1 MVEKNRG
8 NVLFIIADL
17 LRADCLQL
25 AISGRAVLPNL
36 REFMEDAVTFRR
48 HYTVTV
54 PCGPARVSLL
64 TGLYAMNHRSV
75 RNGTPLRADISNLAL
90 EARKSGY
97 EPLLFGYTSTSADP
111 RILHHNDP
119 AVRSSKKPMPGFKEI
134 TAMQMEDDNFAW
146 KAHLKAKG
154 YDLPNR
160 SRFYAPQD
168 FDPATGP
175 RPDDPAFYRAED
187 SDTAFLTDE
196 CMKALA
202 VRTDQAWF
210 AHVAYIRPHD
220 PFIAPEPYN
229 RMYHAD
235 EIPPP
240 PRLATPDAEA
250 AVHPFLAADLAG
262 FDMINGFIE
271 ASNCHLDNED
281 PRDVATLRAVYF
293 GLASEVDHHVGRL
306 IRFLKDTGQYE
317 NTLIIFTS
325 DHGEM
330 LGERRQWGKVSV
342 YDAAT
347 RVPLIIRDP
356 RRPSCNGGQFDA
368 FTESVDVSPTIL
380 DWLVG
385 EVPAAMNGASLL
397 PWLEGNA
404 PPGWRDYAYAEM
416 EFGDPEC
423 HTRRQPETGPGRDLR
438 HPEWVGHTHCQR
450 ELGLSMREANF
461 AVIQEDRYRFAH
473 FNGGLPPLLFDT
485 QSADGE
491 FRNLADD
498 QDYAGEVLR
507 LTRKLLDHRMKH
519 ADHTLSDMKVTAG
532 GTVNYRPSGP
542 APQRA

>member
-1 MVEKNRG
+1 MVDKNRG
-8 NVLFIIADL
+8 NVLFIIADD

-25 AISGRAVLPNL
+25 AISGRAVMPNL

-54 PCGPARVSLL
+54 PCRPSRVSLL

-75 RNGTPLRADISNLAL
+75 RNGTPLRAGISNLAL

-146 KAHLKAKG
+146 EAHLKAKG

-168 FDPATGP
+168 FDPETGP

-196 CMKALA
+196 CLRQLA
-202 VRTDQAWF
+202 VRAEQKWF
-210 AHVAYIRPHD
+210 AHVTYIRPHP

-229 RMYHAD
+229 RMYRAD

-240 PRLATPDAEA
+240 ARMPTPEAEA
-250 AVHPFLAADLAG
+250 AVHPYIASVLGKDA
-262 FDMINGFIE
+262 INGFIE

-281 PRDVATLRAVYF
+281 PRDVATMRAVYF
-293 GLASEVDHHVGRL
+293 GLASELDHHVGRL
-306 IRFLKDTGQYE
+306 IRFLKDTGQYDD
-317 NTLIIFTS
+317 TLIIFTS

-330 LGERRQWGKVSV
+330 LGDRRQWGNRSF

-347 RVPLIIRDP
+347 HVPLIIRDP
-356 RRPSCNGGQFDA
+356 RRPSCNGSQFDA

-380 DWLVG
+380 DWLAG
-385 EVPAAMNGASLL
+385 EVPVAMNGASLL

-423 HTRRQPETGPGRDLR
+423 PSH
-438 HPEWVGHTHCQR
+438 WQR
-450 ELGLSMREANF
+450 ELGLGLRDANF

-498 QDYAGEVLR
+498 QDCAGEVLR
-507 LTRKLLDHRMKH
+507 LTRKLLDHRMRH
-519 ADHTLSDMKVTAG
+519 ADHTLSDTKVTAG
-532 GTVNYRPSGP
+532 GTVNFQP
-542 APQRA
+542 

>member
-1 MVEKNRG
+1 MVDKNRG
-8 NVLFIIADL
+8 NVLFIVADD

-25 AISGRAVLPNL
+25 AISGQAVLPNL

-54 PCGPARVSLL
+54 PCGPSRVSLL

-97 EPLLFGYTSTSADP
+97 EPLLFGFTDTSYDP
-111 RILHHNDP
+111 RFLHPNDP
-119 AVRSSKKPMPGFKEI
+119 AVKNSESPMPGFKEI
-134 TAMQMEDDNFAW
+134 VALQLGYDSFAW
-146 KAHLKAKG
+146 QAHLKAKG
-154 YDLPNR
+154 YDLPAEY
-160 SRFYAPQD
+160 SSFHSPQV
-168 FDPATGP
+168 FDPETGP

-187 SDTAFLTDE
+187 SDTAFLTDA
-196 CMKALA
+196 CLRQLA
-202 VRTDQAWF
+202 VRAEQKWF
-210 AHVAYIRPHD
+210 AHLTYIRPHD

-240 PRLATPDAEA
+240 ARMPTPDAEA
-250 AVHPFLAADLAG
+250 AVHPFLAADLVG

-271 ASNCHLDNED
+271 ASDCHLDNED
-281 PRDVATLRAVYF
+281 PRDVAALRAVYF
-293 GLASEVDHHVGRL
+293 GLANELDHHVGRL
-306 IRFLKDTGQYE
+306 IRFLKDTGQYDD
-317 NTLIIFTS
+317 TLIIFTS

-330 LGERRQWGKVSV
+330 LGERRQWGKMSV

-347 RVPLIIRDP
+347 HVPLIIRDP
-356 RRPSCNGGQFDA
+356 RRPSCNGSQFDA

-380 DWLVG
+380 DWLAG
-385 EVPAAMNGASLL
+385 EVPVAMNGASLL

-404 PPGWRDYAYAEM
+404 PPGWRDYAYTEM

-423 HTRRQPETGPGRDLR
+423 HTRCPR
-438 HPEWVGHTHCQR
+438 EWFGHTHCQR
-450 ELGLSMREANF
+450 ELGLGLREANF
-461 AVIQEDRYRFAH
+461 AIIQEDRYRFAH
-473 FNGGLPPLLFDT
+473 FNGGLPPLLFDM
-485 QSADGE
+485 QSSDGE

-498 QDYAGEVLR
+498 QDYASEVLR
-507 LTRKLLDHRMKH
+507 LTRKLLDHRMRH

-532 GTVNYRPSGP
+532 GTINFQP
-542 APQRA
+542 

>member
-1 MVEKNRG
+1 MGEKNRG
-8 NVLFIIADL
+8 NVLFIVADL
-17 LRADCLQL
+17 LRADCLETTVNGQT
-25 AISGRAVLPNL
+25 VLPNL

-48 HYTVTV
+48 HYTVTC
-54 PCGPARVSLL
+54 PCGPSRVSLL

-97 EPLLFGYTSTSADP
+97 EPLLFGYTDTSGDP
-111 RILHHNDP
+111 RHLHPNDP
-119 AVRSSKKPMPGFKEI
+119 AVRSFEKPMPGFKEI
-134 TAMQMEDDNFAW
+134 TVMQLEADYYAW
-146 KAHLKAKG
+146 RAHLKAKG
-154 YDLPNR
+154 YDLPEH
-160 SRFYAPQD
+160 SRFFNPQD
-168 FDPATGP
+168 FDPETGP

-196 CMKALA
+196 CMKELA

-229 RMYHAD
+229 RMCRAD

-240 PRLATPDAEA
+240 ARMPTQDAEA
-250 AVHPFLAADLAG
+250 AFHPFIAADLAG
-262 FDMINGFIE
+262 FDTINAYIE
-271 ASNCHLDNED
+271 ASDCRLDNED
-281 PRDVATLRAVYF
+281 PRDGATMRAVYF

-317 NTLIIFTS
+317 NTLIIITS

-330 LGERRQWGKVSV
+330 LGERRQWGKLSV
-342 YDAAT
+342 FDSAT

-356 RRPSCNGGQFDA
+356 KRPSHNGSQVDT

-380 DWLVG
+380 EWLSG
-385 EVPAAMNGASLL
+385 DAPAAMNGASLL
-397 PWLEGNA
+397 PWLEGN
-404 PPGWRDYAYAEM
+404 PPSGWRDYAYTEM

-423 HTRRQPETGPGRDLR
+423 HTRSPR
-438 HPEWVGHTHCQR
+438 EWVGHTHCQR
-450 ELGLSMREANF
+450 ELRLGMREANF

-507 LTRKLLDHRMKH
+507 LTRKLLDHRMRH

>member
-8 NVLFIIADL
+8 NVLFIVCDD

-25 AISGRAVLPNL
+25 AINGRAVMPNL

-48 HYTVTV
+48 HYTATC
-54 PCGPARVSLL
+54 PCGPSRTSLL
-64 TGLYAMNHRSV
+64 TGLYAMNHQSV

-90 EARKSGY
+90 ETRKSGY
-97 EPLLFGYTSTSADP
+97 EPLLFGFTDTSADP
-111 RILHHNDP
+111 RFLHPNDP
-119 AVRSSKKPMPGFKEI
+119 AMRCSESPMPGFKEVV
-134 TAMQMEDDNFAW
+134 TLQLGYDCYAW

-154 YDLPNR
+154 YDLPNHR
-160 SRFYAPQD
+160 RFYSPKD
-168 FDPATGP
+168 FDRETGP
-175 RPDDPAFYRAED
+175 RPDDTAFYRAED

-196 CMKALA
+196 CMKELA
-202 VRTDQAWF
+202 VRTGEGWL
-210 AHVAYIRPHD
+210 AHLTYIRPHD

-229 RMYHAD
+229 RMYRAD

-240 PRLATPDAEA
+240 ARLATPEAEA
-250 AVHPFLAADLAG
+250 AVHPFVVADLAE
-262 FDMINGFIE
+262 FDMINAYFE
-271 ASNCHLDNED
+271 TSNCHLDNED

-293 GLASEVDHHVGRL
+293 GLVSEVDHHFGRL
-306 IRFLKDTGQYE
+306 IRFLKDTGQYDD
-317 NTLIIFTS
+317 TLIIFTA

-330 LGERRQWGKVSV
+330 LGERRQWGKLSF

-347 RVPLIIRDP
+347 RVPLVIRDP
-356 RRPSCNGGQFDA
+356 KRPSCNGSQLDS

-380 DWLVG
+380 DWLAG
-385 EVPAAMNGASLL
+385 DVPIAMNGVSLL
-397 PWLEGNA
+397 PWLEGDA
-404 PPGWRDYAYAEM
+404 PSGWRDYAYAEM

-423 HTRRQPETGPGRDLR
+423 HTRFP
-438 HPEWVGHTHCQR
+438 PEWVGHTHCQR

-498 QDYAGEVLR
+498 QDYAGEILR
-507 LTRKLLDHRMKH
+507 LTRKLLDHRMRH

-532 GTVNYRPSGP
+532 GTVNYRPPGT

>member
-1 MVEKNRG
+1 MIDKNSG
-8 NVLFIIADL
+8 NVLFIVSDD

-25 AISGRAVLPNL
+25 AINGQAVLPNL

-48 HYTVTV
+48 HYTVTC
-54 PCGPARVSLL
+54 PCGPARASLL

-75 RNGTPLRADISNLAL
+75 RNCTPLSADISNLAL

-97 EPLLFGYTSTSADP
+97 EPLLFGYTDTSADP
-111 RILHHNDP
+111 RFLHPNDP
-119 AVRSSKKPMPGFKEI
+119 AVRSYENPMPGFKEVV
-134 TAMQMEDDNFAW
+134 ALQLENDSFAW

-154 YDLPNR
+154 YDLPNDY

-187 SDTAFLTDE
+187 SDTAFLTDA
-196 CMKALA
+196 CLGQLA
-202 VRTDQAWF
+202 VRTDQAWL
-210 AHVAYIRPHD
+210 AHVCYIRPHS

-229 RMYHAD
+229 RMYRAD

-240 PRLATPDAEA
+240 ARMPTPDAEA

-262 FDMINGFIE
+262 LDMINGFIE

-281 PRDVATLRAVYF
+281 PRDVATMRAVYF
-293 GLASEVDHHVGRL
+293 GLASELDHHVGRL
-306 IRFLKDTGQYE
+306 IRFLKDTGQYDD
-317 NTLIIFTS
+317 TLIIFTS

-330 LGERRQWGKVSV
+330 LGDRRQWGKMSV

-347 RVPLIIRDP
+347 HVPLIIRDP
-356 RRPSCNGGQFDA
+356 RRRSCNGSQFDA

-380 DWLVG
+380 DWLAG
-385 EVPAAMNGASLL
+385 EVPVAMNGASLL
-397 PWLEGNA
+397 PWLEGKA

-423 HTRRQPETGPGRDLR
+423 HTRCPQ
-438 HPEWVGHTHCQR
+438 EWLGHNHCQR
-450 ELGLSMREANF
+450 ELGLSMREANY
-461 AVIQEDRYRFAH
+461 AVIQEDRYRFVH
-473 FNGGLPPLLFDT
+473 FNGGLPPLLFDM
-485 QSADGE
+485 QSADSE

-507 LTRKLLDHRMKH
+507 LTRKLLDHRMRH
-519 ADHTLSDMKVTAG
+519 ADHTLSDMKVTRS
-532 GTVNYRPSGP
+532 GTVNFQP
-542 APQRA
+542 

>member
-1 MVEKNRG
+1 MVDKNRG
-8 NVLFIIADL
+8 NVLFIVSDD

-25 AISGRAVLPNL
+25 AISGRAVMPNL

-54 PCGPARVSLL
+54 PCGPSRVSLL

-97 EPLLFGYTSTSADP
+97 EPLLFGYTDTSADP
-111 RILHHNDP
+111 RFLHPNDP
-119 AVRSSKKPMPGFKEI
+119 AMRCSESPIPGFVV
-134 TAMQMEDDNFAW
+134 TLQLGYDCYAW

-154 YDLPNR
+154 YDLPNHR
-160 SRFYAPQD
+160 RFYSPKD
-168 FDPATGP
+168 FDRETGP
-175 RPDDPAFYRAED
+175 RPDDTAFYRAED

-196 CMKALA
+196 CMQELA

-210 AHVAYIRPHD
+210 AHVTYIRPHP

-229 RMYHAD
+229 RMYRAD
-235 EIPPP
+235 EIPSPARMP
-240 PRLATPDAEA
+240 TPDAEA
-250 AVHPFLAADLAG
+250 AVHPFIAPELGKDA
-262 FDMINGFIE
+262 INGFIE

-281 PRDVATLRAVYF
+281 SRDVAAMRAVYF

-330 LGERRQWGKVSV
+330 LGEHRQWGVSSFHN
-342 YDAAT
+342 DALH
-347 RVPLIIRDP
+347 VPLIVRDP
-356 RRPSCNGGQFDA
+356 KRPSRNGVQFDA

-380 DWLVG
+380 DWLAG
-385 EVPAAMNGASLL
+385 EAPVAMNGASLL

-404 PPGWRDYAYAEM
+404 LPGWRDYAYAEM

-423 HTRRQPETGPGRDLR
+423 PDH
-438 HPEWVGHTHCQR
+438 WQR
-450 ELGLSMREANF
+450 ELGLGMREANF

-473 FNGGLPPLLFDT
+473 FNGGLPPPLFDT

-507 LTRKLLDHRMKH
+507 LTRKLLDHRMRH
-519 ADHTLSDMKVTAG
+519 ADHTLSDMKVTGG
-532 GTVNYRPSGP
+532 GTVNFQP
-542 APQRA
+542 